1 MSKLKEQV
9 SKFIDI
15 LDRYLEVAFVYHE
28 RMNAMKS
35 DDVNDRVKRVVEDLE
50 KITPVE
56 GNPIHSVTE
65 GKGQNIAPD
74 DMLFKLTRIY
84 QGIISTR
91 LKQGGYSAFEPRN
104 HSIILSLM
112 QKKPEEYLGMFDST
126 SYAWDILNETA
137 SLCFLPKLTQ
147 LERRDLLCMHSLEL
161 RQHLSRVHAQ
171 ELVIN
176 PNSVLSLQG
185 EFSIGKLQKI
195 SNVEDLVRM
204 IVSQPIYWNNDF
216 SKLATQVKSF
226 FTENAKE
233 LYTKVGLDEIEE
245 KIVPYMDENLEFSKV
260 SHEKTIKDICQ
271 RMVVYGLCVSYL
283 AWISACEIMKDKT
296 DSELLAK
303 HMLFTTRTL
312 LDEKCW
318 LTCQYVADL
327 ACRYREIL
335 NAEYKIPDIKDKTYM
350 LFANKVFAEKMARI
364 KDDAEIKKEVNS
376 WDVSRA
382 HSRYVFLK
390 YILLED
396 YATAK
401 AEGERLLELDSN
413 NQINITSKELLAWP
427 ILESFRATSEGKQ
440 LIKRAQEVEN
450 QLGH

>member
-1 MSKLKEQV
+1 MSKPEEQV
-9 SKFIDI
+9 RKFIDI
-15 LDRYLEVAFVYHE
+15 LDRYLEVSFVYHE

-50 KITPVE
+50 KIAPVD
-56 GNPIHSVTE
+56 GNTIHPVTE

-74 DMLFKLTRIY
+74 DMLFKLTKIY

-91 LKQGGYSAFEPRN
+91 LKQGGYSAFEPHN
-104 HSIILSLM
+104 KSNILRLM
-112 QKKPEEYLGMFDST
+112 EKSSEEYLGMFGST

-137 SLCFLPKLTQ
+137 SLCFLPKLIQ
-147 LERRDLLCMHSLEL
+147 LEQRDLLCMHSLEL
-161 RQHLSRVHAQ
+161 RQHLNRVHAQ

-176 PNSVLSLQG
+176 PDSVLSLQG

-195 SNVEDLVRM
+195 NKAEDLVRM

-226 FTENAKE
+226 FTEKAKK
-233 LYTKVGLDEIEE
+233 LYSEVGLNEIEE
-245 KIVPYMDENLEFSKV
+245 KIVPYMDENLDFSKV
-260 SHEKTIKDICQ
+260 RNEKVVKDTCQ
-271 RMVVYGLCVSYL
+271 SMVVYGLCVSYL
-283 AWISACEIMKDKT
+283 AWISACEILKDKT
-296 DSELLAK
+296 DTELLAK

-312 LDEKCW
+312 LDERCW
-318 LTCQYVADL
+318 FTCQYVADL

-350 LFANKVFAEKMARI
+350 LFANKVFAEKMART
-364 KDDAEIKKEVNS
+364 KADAEIKKEVNA
-376 WDVSRA
+376 WDVNRA

-401 AEGERLLELDSN
+401 TEGEKLLQLDDN

-427 ILESFRATSEGKQ
+427 ILESFRATSEGEQ
-440 LIKRAQEVEN
+440 LIKHAQEVEN